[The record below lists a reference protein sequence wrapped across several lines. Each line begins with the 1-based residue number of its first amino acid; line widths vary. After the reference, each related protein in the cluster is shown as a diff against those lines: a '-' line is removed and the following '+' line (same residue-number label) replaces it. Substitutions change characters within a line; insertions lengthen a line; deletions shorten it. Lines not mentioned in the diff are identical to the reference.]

1 MHLHHQ
7 FIEMDSPKW
16 HTMLF
21 GGKMYSHFLLFLGI
35 YLYTLL
41 PISWF
46 VLNWK
51 VSLKRFKVC
60 NILFLFPMSRKNPFL
75 ELFVKHKFWNWVK
88 CFWMCLNLDINKSVS
103 LSIFFC
109 KDSAF
114 FWRKEGK
121 FIPKVDSTKNRP
133 VFGLPTELWKLRC
146 LKWNTSIKTLS
157 SYNIFHVLDSTLG
170 SRFCLL

>member
-1 MHLHHQ
+1 MENKPIYYTYLS
-7 FIEMDSPKW
+7 IE
-16 HTMLF
+16 F
-21 GGKMYSHFLLFLGI
+21 G
-35 YLYTLL
+35 
-41 PISWF
+41 
-46 VLNWK
+46 
-51 VSLKRFKVC
+51 
-60 NILFLFPMSRKNPFL
+60 KNPFL

-157 SYNIFHVLDSTLG
+157 SYNIFHALDATLC
-170 SRFCLL
+170 SRFCCSVKYIELFLVCILFRCM